1 VSRPELGGS
10 RVISVAVTGGIGS
23 GKSALVAELEQLG
36 ASALDADRVGWEM
49 LERAE
54 LRESLLYAFGA
65 EILADSGEVDRR
77 LLAERAFRDADS
89 VETLNAILHP
99 PILAEIER
107 WIEAERARGETRV
120 AVIEASVILEAGGD
134 ASVDYI
140 VAVEAPEETRL
151 ARLAARGVPREDAV
165 ARMRRQWSDAERA
178 RRADFVIANDGTMA
192 GLKSA
197 AETLWRTLTTLPPRP
212 LEERGRARKEG

>member
-1 VSRPELGGS
+1 M
-10 RVISVAVTGGIGS
+10 IAVAVTGGIGS
-23 GKSALVAELEQLG
+23 GKSTLVSELERLG

-49 LERAE
+49 LERSE
-54 LRESLLYAFGA
+54 LRESL
-65 EILADSGEVDRR
+65 

-107 WIEAERARGETRV
+107 WIESERARGETRV

-134 ASVDYI
+134 TAVDYI
-140 VAVEAPEETRL
+140 VTVEAQEEMRL
-151 ARLAARGVPREDAV
+151 ARLAARGLSRQDAL

-178 RRADFVIANDGTMA
+178 RRSDFVITNDGTIA
-192 GLKSA
+192 GLRSA
-197 AETLWRTLTTLPPRP
+197 AGTLWQKLLTLPPRP